1 MRENLMDLEWP
12 IRKYL
17 SDTKIYYLSLE
28 TEDNSEGETTVSPV
42 FCDESSTVGHSL
54 FELLPM
60 IRWQT
65 EIDV

>member
-42 FCDESSTVGHSL
+42 FCDESSTGIKL
-54 FELLPM
+54 WGILCLNYC
-60 IRWQT
+60 R
-65 EIDV
+65 